1 MNNRKVAIIGG
12 GSWATA
18 LAKLVTTNTEEL
30 HWYIRNAE
38 SVEDFKKHGHNPL
51 YLSSIQ
57 FDTSRIC
64 FHTDLAEAV
73 AAADILIFVI
83 PAAFLK
89 NALSVVPHID
99 FNGKTIISAIKGIIP
114 GDNYTITEFF
124 NLQYNVPVENLGVIT
139 GPCHAEE
146 VALERLTYITVAS
159 RSIETADE
167 VASFLKNYY
176 IRTVTTPDVYG
187 VELASVLKNIVA
199 VAAGICHGLGYG
211 DNFQAVLVSNAVQ
224 EVKRF
229 LRKTQNTD
237 EKRKLLTSAYL
248 GDLLVTAYS
257 NFSRNRTF
265 GNMIGKGYSVKTTM
279 LEMNMIAEGYYAVK
293 CIHEINEKYKVKMPV
308 ANAVYNILYG
318 NVAPAVEI
326 RALIEKLS

>member
-1 MNNRKVAIIGG
+1 MSNRKVAIIGG

-18 LAKLVTTNTEEL
+18 LAKLVVANTDEL
-30 HWYIRNAE
+30 HWYIRNADVVKE
-38 SVEDFKKHGHNPL
+38 FKAHGHNPQ

-57 FDTSRIC
+57 FDTKRIC
-64 FHTDLAEAV
+64 FHTDLAETV

-89 NALSVVPHID
+89 DALANAEVD
-99 FNGKTIISAIKGIIP
+99 FRGKTIISAIKGIIP
-114 GDNYTITEFF
+114 GDNLTITGFF
-124 NLQYNVPVENLGVIT
+124 NLHYNVPIENLGVIT

-146 VALERLTYITVAS
+146 VALERLTYVTVAS
-159 RSIETADE
+159 RSIEAADE

-187 VELASVLKNIVA
+187 VELASVLKNIIA

-211 DNFQAVLVSNAVQ
+211 DNFQAVLISNAVQ

-229 LRKTQNTD
+229 LRKTQITD

-265 GNMIGKGYSVKTTM
+265 GNMIGKGYSAKATM
-279 LEMNMIAEGYYAVK
+279 LEMNMVAEGYYAVK
-293 CIHEINEKYKVKMPV
+293 CIHEINEKYRVKMPV
-308 ANAVYNILYG
+308 TDAVYRILYEKIS
-318 NVAPAVEI
+318 PAVEI
-326 RALIEKLS
+326 RLLTEKLS